1 MLKRFLNI
9 TMIVL
14 LCITALLV
22 FECRNIR
29 FDYNFEH
36 FFPVESD
43 DAAYYYEFRDRFE
56 SDNAFF
62 LIGLQHPKSIFN
74 PAFLQSAEAL
84 RKDLKALPNVL
95 TVTSITNIKTPIIS
109 SFGLVEVPVI
119 DLEHPENLSSDSS
132 RIFSTPVYQGSLVSA
147 DGKNLALYIRH
158 VDNLSKPAAD
168 SLLRSIEKRLKL
180 FPGKTHITGKLL
192 SENTY
197 LGKTQQ
203 ELLLFMSIAFLLVTF
218 FLWLTFRNFWGV
230 VVPLSVVVL
239 SIIWT
244 IGIMAATGKSIDI
257 MIILMPCIL
266 FVVGMSDVI
275 HITSQF
281 YEKIEAGFERV
292 DAIRLALQEVGF
304 ATFLTCVSTAVAFLT
319 LNTTSIQPIRDFGTY
334 TAIGV
339 VVAYIFSITLL
350 PFILLRVKNPDQF
363 RVHASQ
369 MRWDRFLRR
378 LLRAIFK
385 KPALIIAGAVVVL
398 IISIV
403 GIGRI
408 EVNNS
413 VLDDLDENDPIKIDF
428 QYFDNSFSGVR
439 GFEMAVSPAGN
450 STSLLHWNAIQEM
463 QMLEQYLETK
473 YQVGAIV
480 SPLNLIK
487 GFNQAV
493 HEGDPAWYRIPK
505 SEPQLDS
512 LTKAMKPFLGKKEIR
527 LLLTRDGQSG
537 RITGRIK
544 DKGSKAV
551 GIKNVKLEDFLK
563 KSAFQH
569 IQVRVTGSSD
579 LIDKSNSY
587 LTENMLQGLS
597 LDIAVLMLIIGI
609 IFRSWRMMLLSV
621 LPNILPLCMI
631 AGLMGWAGIEMKV
644 TISIIF
650 SIAFGIA
657 VDDTLHLLSRLK
669 VELAK
674 GSSLPMA
681 LRVTYLSTGK
691 AMILTA
697 MVIAAGFGT
706 LMLSDFKSTF
716 YVGMMISVTLI
727 FALIAELVL
736 MPVLLIALYG
746 KKKTTRIQVS
756 DELEENSSKGI

>member
-1 MLKRFLNI
+1 MLKRFLNL
-9 TMIVL
+9 TML
-14 LCITALLV
+14 FLLLV
-22 FECRNIR
+22 TVYLVAECRNIQ

-43 DAAYYYEFRDRFE
+43 DAAYYYSFREQFE

-62 LIGLQHPKSIFN
+62 LIGLERDKSVFE
-74 PAFLQSAEAL
+74 PEYLKRVAQL
-84 RKDLKALPNVL
+84 RNELKELAHVKS
-95 TVTSITNIKTPIIS
+95 VTSITHLKTPVVN
-109 SFGLVEVPVI
+109 SFGITEIPLI
-119 DLEHPENLSSDSS
+119 DFEHLENLPADSV
-132 RIFSTPVYQGSLVSA
+132 RIFSTPVFEGNLISA
-147 DGKNLALYIRH
+147 DSKKLTLYLRH
-158 VDNLSKPAAD
+158 EDQLPKSTAD
-168 SLLRSIEKRLKL
+168 SLLQGIESSLKQ
-180 FPGKTHITGKLL
+180 FGGKTHLMGKLR
-192 SENTY
+192 SEKAY

-203 ELLLFMSIAFLLVTF
+203 ELLLFMSLSFVLVTF
-218 FLWLTFRNFWGV
+218 FLWLTFRNLWGV
-230 VVPLSVVVL
+230 LVPLSVVVL

-244 IGIMAATGKSIDI
+244 IGIMAATGKPIDI

-281 YEKIEAGFERV
+281 YEKIEAGFKRI

-304 ATFLTCVSTAVAFLT
+304 ATFLTCISTAVAFLT

-350 PFILLRVKNPDQF
+350 PFILLRVKNPDKF
-363 RVHASQ
+363 RIHSSQ
-369 MRWDRFLRR
+369 ARWDGFLRGT
-378 LLRAIFK
+378 LRAIFK
-385 KPALIIAGAVVVL
+385 RKALVIWGSVGVL
-398 IISIV
+398 IFSV
-403 GIGRI
+403 AGINRI
-408 EVNNS
+408 EINNS
-413 VLDDLDENDPIKIDF
+413 VLDDLDEKDPIKEDF
-428 QYFDNSFSGVR
+428 RFFDEYFSGVR
-439 GFEMAVSPAGN
+439 GFEMSVKPAAGK
-450 STSLLHWNAIQEM
+450 TSILTWESVQEL
-463 QMLEQYLETK
+463 QKLEFFLENT
-473 YQVGAIV
+473 YQTGALV
-480 SPLNLIK
+480 SPLGLLR
-487 GFNQAV
+487 GFNQAT
-493 HEGDPAWYRIPK
+493 HDGIAEWYKLPETRI
-505 SEPQLDS
+505 QFDS
-512 LTKAMKPFLGKKEIR
+512 LVKTMRPFLGRKEIR
-527 LLLTRDGQSG
+527 LFLSRDEKIG

-551 GIKNVKLEDFLK
+551 GKKNAKLERF
-563 KSAFQH
+563 
-569 IQVRVTGSSD
+569 IQDASFKQIEVRVTGSSD

-597 LDIAVLMLIIGI
+597 LDIAVLMLIIGL
-609 IFRSWRMMLLSV
+609 IFRSWRMMLLSI
-621 LPNILPLCMI
+621 LPNLLPLCMV

-669 VELAK
+669 IEMAK
-674 GSSLPMA
+674 GQSLPVA
-681 LRVTYLSTGK
+681 LKTTYLSTGK

-697 MVIAAGFGT
+697 MVIAAGFST

-736 MPVLLIALYG
+736 MPVLLVVLFG
-746 KKKTTRIQVS
+746 KKSTQKKPIQVA
-756 DELEENSSKGI
+756 DLENN